1 MKKITKPANLVE
13 FNNKIVVFKRVITMA
28 MLVNIK

>member
-13 FNNKIVVFKRVITMA
+13 FNDKIVVFT
-28 MLVNIK
+28 LQEFLLWL